1 MSKCNPPKIRD
12 EIIAEASAWFV
23 EFNDNP
29 EDQSIREA
37 FDRWV
42 RRSPEHVQAYLQIS
56 AHWEDGAPRPNA
68 PVESVDELIALAKT
82 DSNVVHLTSPGARPF
97 VARPETSA
105 SEAIG
110 TPRPTH
116 RHLALAASILLGLVA
131 GAVVWQQ
138 FVRGLYS
145 TEVGEQRSLTLA
157 DGSTVELNSRS
168 RIRVR
173 YTQQTRHIDLLEG
186 QALFHVAKSTSRPFI
201 VQSQNAQVR
210 AVGTQFDVY
219 RKDSGTVVTVVEGR
233 VAVIPAPPEAGMSH
247 HATQTSQP
255 ADRQD
260 GASPADSRADGV
272 DISSGSAG
280 AHSSEVPAGSRGEGE
295 VFLAAGEQLT
305 LRLGATGTNAPTH
318 PQPANLEAATAWT
331 QHRLIF
337 KGTPLSEVVDEF
349 NRYSRR
355 PLVITDAAIAAT
367 RISGSFSSS
376 DPAALL
382 RFLREVGAYNV
393 HETPAAVE
401 ISRK

>member
-1 MSKCNPPKIRD
+1 MSKHNPPKIRD

-56 AHWEDGAPRPNA
+56 AHWEEGAPRPNA
-68 PVESVDELIALAKT
+68 PVESIDELIALAKT
-82 DSNVVHLTSPGARPF
+82 DSNVVHLTSRAARPF
-97 VARPETSA
+97 SVRPETST

-110 TPRPTH
+110 TPRPTR
-116 RHLALAASILLGLVA
+116 RHLALAAPILLGLVT

-138 FVRGLYS
+138 FLRGVYS
-145 TEVGEQRSLTLA
+145 TEIGEQRSLTLA
-157 DGSTVELNSRS
+157 DGSTVDLNSRS

-173 YTQQTRHIDLLEG
+173 YTQQTRHIDLLDG

-219 RKDSGTVVTVVEGR
+219 RKDSGTIVTVVEGR
-233 VAVIPAPPEAGMSH
+233 VAVIPAPPEASVGE
-247 HATQTSQP
+247 HATPTSQP

-260 GASPADSRADGV
+260 
-272 DISSGSAG
+272 
-280 AHSSEVPAGSRGEGE
+280 

-305 LRLGATGTNAPTH
+305 LRLGAAGTSAPTH
-318 PQPANLEAATAWT
+318 PQPANVEVATAWT

-355 PLVITDAAIAAT
+355 PLVITDSAIAAT

>member
-1 MSKCNPPKIRD
+1 MSKPNPPKIRD

-29 EDQSIREA
+29 EDRSIREA

-68 PVESVDELIALAKT
+68 PVESVDELISLAKT
-82 DSNVVHLTSPGARPF
+82 DSNVAHLTSRGARLF
-97 VARPETSA
+97 AVRPEPST
-105 SEAIG
+105 SEAIS
-110 TPRPTH
+110 TPRPTR

-138 FVRGLYS
+138 YLRGLYS

-157 DGSTVELNSRS
+157 DGSTVELNSNS

-186 QALFHVAKSTSRPFI
+186 EALFHVAKSTSRPFI

-219 RKDSGTVVTVVEGR
+219 RKDSGTIVTVVEGR
-233 VAVIPAPPEAGMSH
+233 VAVMPAPLEAGRSDQV
-247 HATQTSQP
+247 TQTSQP
-255 ADRQD
+255 ADQQD
-260 GASPADSRADGV
+260 
-272 DISSGSAG
+272 
-280 AHSSEVPAGSRGEGE
+280 

-305 LRLGATGTNAPTH
+305 LSGTAGTNAPTH
-318 PQPANLEAATAWT
+318 PQPANVEAATAWT

-337 KGTPLSEVVDEF
+337 KGTPLCEVVDEF

-355 PLVITDAAIAAT
+355 PLVITDSAIAAT